1 MRTFLWVLKCTC
13 SSFFLFLYWYENV
26 WVYRYIMHSGIY
38 CLTLSCWSLSSF
50 VVHVY
55 CILYISI
62 TFLQYGIY
70 QRKGDNLWAKSGKC
84 LFDSCT
90 YWSIIIYAFSFT
102 YIYIRAKYRIGH
114 RNKRKGYNLW
124 ATCRSEKCQFYRYNN
139 MYAYSYIYILRARYI

>member
-1 MRTFLWVLKCTC
+1 MRM
-13 SSFFLFLYWYENV
+13 S

-70 QRKGDNLWAKSGKC
+70 QGKGDNLWAKSGKC

-114 RNKRKGYNLW
+114 RNKGKGYNLW